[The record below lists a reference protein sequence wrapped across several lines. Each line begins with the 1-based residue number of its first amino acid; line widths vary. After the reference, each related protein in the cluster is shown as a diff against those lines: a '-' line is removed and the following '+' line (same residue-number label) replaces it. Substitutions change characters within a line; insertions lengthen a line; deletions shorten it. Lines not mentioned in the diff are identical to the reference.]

1 MSGRVIVVGSV
12 NVDLVVRS
20 ARLPAPGETI
30 TGGSFEQHPG
40 GKGGNQAVAAARLGA
55 SVRLLGAIGSDSFG
69 LEAQAALVAAGVD
82 TTGFLT
88 DSRAATGI
96 ALILVDAAG
105 ENVISV
111 ASGANLRLAPDALE
125 RELEALGSLAGDVLL
140 VSNELAPATAAAA
153 LRRARAAGARTVFN
167 PAPALGIDVGWLE
180 FVDILTPN
188 RGELAALTGSDPA
201 GLDSSGFDPVL
212 AARSLPVREAVIV
225 TLGSG
230 GVLVVPRD
238 GAPWTVPAIGVEAVD
253 TTGAGDAFNG
263 ALAAA
268 LAEGR
273 PLEESVR
280 RAVAA
285 ASLATTRVGAREGMP
300 TADELAAALP
310 R

>member
-1 MSGRVIVVGSV
+1 MSGRVIVIGSV

-30 TGGSFEQHPG
+30 TGGLFEQHDG

-55 SVRLLGAIGSDSFG
+55 PVHMLGAVGSDSFG

-82 TTGFLT
+82 TTSLVT
-88 DSRAATGI
+88 DPRAATGI

-111 ASGANLRLAPDALE
+111 ASGANVAFGPEALE
-125 RELEALGSLAGDVLL
+125 RELDGLGSLAGDVAL
-140 VSNELAPATAAAA
+140 VSNELAPATVVAA
-153 LRRARAAGARTVFN
+153 LRAARAAGARTIYN
-167 PAPALGIDVGWLE
+167 PAPADGIDVGWLE

-188 RGELAALTGSDPA
+188 RGELAALTGSEAA
-201 GLDSSGFDPVL
+201 GADL
-212 AARSLPVREAVIV
+212 AAEARGLPVREAVIV
-225 TLGSG
+225 TLGRDG
-230 GVLVVPRD
+230 ALVVPRD
-238 GAPWTVPAIGVEAVD
+238 GQPWSVPATSVEVLD

-268 LAEGR
+268 LAQGR
-273 PLEESVR
+273 SLEESVR

-285 ASLATTRVGAREGMP
+285 GGLATTRVGAREGMP
-300 TADELAAALP
+300 TSTELEAAF
-310 R
+310 RG